1 MSEEDERLRRSAIRL
16 VADIQGFQGSL
27 EFEVTSFFE
36 RLRKEL
42 FESEKTV
49 FSNVEMNRI
58 LSRLQNLM
66 MDLLSQIMDKISVEA
81 VKQIQLSLGN
91 LKDVRE
97 SDLLA
102 EKTALQAKKEAMDY
116 RFNKYVMSLETRVK
130 ALEENE
136 IARKNWLRKVLS
148 QDKKYKILSL
158 LEKERKSLNYTEISK
173 QLSLTQSKVRE
184 YIKELEKI
192 NLISVDKTKKPY
204 TVTLKQTL
212 WV

>member
-16 VADIQGFQGSL
+16 VADIQGIQGDF

-58 LSRLQNLM
+58 LTRLQDLM
-66 MDLLSQIMDKISVEA
+66 IDLLNQILDKISVEA
-81 VKQIQLSLGN
+81 VKQIQISLGN
-91 LKDVRE
+91 LKNVRE
-97 SDLLA
+97 PGLLA
-102 EKTALQAKKEAMDY
+102 EKEVSAAKKETTDY
-116 RFNKYVMSLETRVK
+116 RFNRYVVSLETRVK

-136 IARKNWLRKVLS
+136 IARKNLLRKVLS

-158 LEKERKSLNYTEISK
+158 LEKEKKSLDYTEISK
-173 QLSLTQSKVRE
+173 QLSLTKTKLRE
-184 YIKELEKI
+184 YLTELEK
-192 NLISVDKTKKPY
+192 NKLIIVDKTKKPY

-212 WV
+212 WF